1 MEETL
6 RPDELQELI
15 DRGRI
20 IDVVTRFHRA
30 IDSNTWTLMRDEVLA
45 PDVVWEWSATN
56 ASGPMA
62 DGAAGREDVIAW
74 LSSAMVG
81 SEVRHFTTSHLV
93 DIEGDHAHSE
103 SYMVVVDK
111 NSLTVLANGLVTVD
125 HVRLPEGWR
134 MQRCSIDER
143 IPDTMVE
150 GMQTLLRD
158 GAGEAMTHHA
168 AVADERDETAQAG
181 RAR

>member
-1 MEETL
+1 MGQTA
-6 RPDELQELI
+6 RSDELQELI
-15 DRGRI
+15 DRTRI

-30 IDSNTWTLMRDEVLA
+30 IDGNAWNRMRDEVLA

-93 DIEGDHAHSE
+93 EIQGDRARSE
-103 SYMVVVDK
+103 SYMVVVDRI
-111 NSLTVLANGLVTVD
+111 SLAVLANGLVTVD

-134 MQRCSIDER
+134 MAKCRIDER
-143 IPDTMVE
+143 IPDVMVE
-150 GMQTLLRD
+150 GMQVLLRD
-158 GAGEAMTHHA
+158 GAAEASTHRA
-168 AVADERDETAQAG
+168 AAAK
-181 RAR
+181 